1 MGSQREQVMNTL
13 DRYLRLCDVPVR
25 GEGMVEL
32 GELFTDDAVW
42 EGVGP
47 EYSGEFGRREG
58 RQAILEMLA
67 GYLPPNPHFRENV
80 HLLFPGTIDL
90 SDTTARGTWLMQQLS
105 RYASG
110 TAEVRVARLD
120 VTFRLDPVRPALISL
135 FRTERL
141 FSAPLA
147 SASPL
152 SAPPPKEAV

>member
-1 MGSQREQVMNTL
+1 MNTL

-25 GEGMVEL
+25 ADITDEL

-58 RQAILEMLA
+58 RTAILEMLA

-90 SDTTARGTWLMQQLS
+90 HATTARGTWLMQQLS

-110 TAEVRVARLD
+110 DAEVGVARLE
-120 VTFRLDPVRPALISL
+120 VTFRLEPDRPARISL

-147 SASPL
+147 SA
-152 SAPPPKEAV
+152 PPSKEAA